1 MSLAPVCPDCLAP
14 PPVFTAE
21 YFCELCRTPFL
32 NASPLD
38 ERGFCALCRSG
49 VTAFQAAYSY
59 GAYEGRLRTLIHLF
73 KYRGMKSLA
82 APMSA
87 WMARAL
93 PRDTVFDAIV
103 PMPLH
108 WWRFLRRGFNQSA
121 RLAAGVSRITG
132 LPVVRA
138 LARVRATAPQASFT
152 HARRRANVRGAFR
165 VRLPDFVAGRRL
177 VLVDDVLTTGATV
190 NEAAAVLRRAGAAS
204 VAVLTLARVDRRPSG
219 QVFELS
225 TAESLSRGIQ
235 Q

>member
-14 PPVFTAE
+14 PPVFVAE
-21 YFCELCRTPFL
+21 HFCELCRTPFL

-38 ERGFCALCRSG
+38 ERGLCALCRSG

-73 KYRGMKSLA
+73 KYRGMTPLA

-87 WMARAL
+87 WLARAL
-93 PRDTVFDAIV
+93 PRDASFDAIV

-121 RLAAGVSRITG
+121 LLAAGLSRITG
-132 LPVVRA
+132 LPAVRA

-152 HARRRANVRGAFR
+152 HAARRANVRGAFR
-165 VRLPDFVAGRRL
+165 VRLPRFVPGRRL
-177 VLVDDVLTTGATV
+177 LLLDDVLTTGATV
-190 NEAAAVLRRAGAAS
+190 NEAAAALRRAGAAS
-204 VAVLTLARVDRRPSG
+204 VAVLTLARVDRR
-219 QVFELS
+219 QLHRVFELS
-225 TAESLSRGIQ
+225 AVDSLSRGPLP
-235 Q
+235 